1 MEAHPEFLKIK
12 NINVVIPDRY
22 LVDASLLFGNDD
34 SPDPS
39 SRI

>member
-1 MEAHPEFLKIK
+1 MKAHLESLKIE

-22 LVDASLLFGNDD
+22 LVDASLLFGNHYSPD
-34 SPDPS
+34 SP